1 MLWSG
6 DFTGRSSSAFAIH
19 HAPPMKQFSL
29 SFFTLLALLCGC
41 RSAGTFEPQWLS
53 DPSQVVY
60 SSEYEGNV
68 RVKLKAKVTESE
80 FVAATE
86 RLKLIPHTE
95 DNEYAQNLEALRWK
109 RGPDKRWDPLPDI
122 GGTLISHHFNWWET
136 AKFENGFLYYQM
148 LDLEK

>member
-1 MLWSG
+1 
-6 DFTGRSSSAFAIH
+6 
-19 HAPPMKQFSL
+19 MKLISL

-41 RSAGTFEPQWLS
+41 RSTGTFAPQWLS

-80 FVAATE
+80 FVAAIQ
-86 RLKLIPHTE
+86 RLKMIRPTE
-95 DNEYAQNLEALRWK
+95 DREYGNHLEELRWK
-109 RGPDKRWDPLPDI
+109 RGPDKRWDPLPTMDS
-122 GGTLISHHFNWWET
+122 TFVCHRLNWWET
-136 AKFENGFLYYQM
+136 AKYENGFLYYQM